1 MTAYIAEVE
10 GRLEMLSGIDRVG
23 TALSLA
29 AALDNPA
36 RRGVEVFVCHLQ
48 ERPGVNQRSVGPVC
62 QIVQDVFGI
71 VFSVRVRN
79 DTNSARAA
87 TKLESARQTVR
98 ESLLGWCPPSAEVA
112 IEMAASDL
120 VKMEPNQVWWMDR
133 YTTQHIEIA
142 QEHT

>member
-1 MTAYIAEVE
+1 MTDYIEEVE
-10 GRLEMLSGIDRVG
+10 SRLETLSGIDRVG

-36 RRGVEVFVCHLQ
+36 RREIEVFVCHLQ
-48 ERPGVNQRSVGPVC
+48 ERPGANQRSVGPVC
-62 QIVQDVFGI
+62 QVAKDVFGI

-79 DTNSARAA
+79 DTNSTRAA
-87 TKLESARQTVR
+87 AKLKSARKAVR
-98 ESLLGWCPPSAEVA
+98 KSLLGWCPPSAEVA
-112 IEMAASDL
+112 IEMVGSDL
-120 VKMEPNQVWWMDR
+120 ARMKPNQIWWMDR